1 MSSNRKRKIIGV
13 AVISGVILVSVASVG
28 AVKLVNEANATEVNK
43 YVTAQASSA
52 KESNSYAEEKNYSDG
67 TFSYRIMN
75 NNAIAITQINLEKIS
90 DDNGYLIIPTEIEDR
105 PVRRLGTD
113 DTPIKFT
120 VSESTSK
127 SYKIIVPR
135 KVTSIYMNDKEKTS
149 ISTYFLS
156 TNINSTN
163 IKQIESTGSY
173 EDNYEENQIYGI
185 RGTGLEKLNNY
196 AGDIY
201 NYSIVNEDTN
211 DYGHGYGKGYKVT
224 GLISALKSKKID
236 IRIPEFIKDNSEVI
250 HPVISVEGD
259 YNEISNIIF
268 PTTLNKISGSYSGI
282 NKFYVLGKKTNI
294 DGSITLNQ
302 KGNSSYYGFE
312 NSGMQSYCASNSS
325 ISMSKLAI
333 ENDLEIKNA
342 DSLKVGVPLTTKYL
356 EIYAGIYEESTDISK
371 PFVATEQILD
381 SGNIQ
386 IKTASGKDAFS
397 TAGSNMVV
405 VNYCGKQSSVSVNVS
420 NLLLKYNLQPDEEIF
435 DGTQNKTISY
445 NEAVGELKIPT
456 KENKLFG
463 GWVTY
468 KNVPITSQTRA
479 TTDKD
484 IDCFATWQEG
494 NVYEVTL
501 LEGQGVTAPGTDKI
515 YYCYRNVNNNAYYL
529 NKTVNNNGAE
539 EMEDMLGTNG
549 SGYSKIVAPAKQN
562 ENFKGYFTA
571 ATGGTKIIDENG
583 YMTENAQSISQD
595 TTLYAQW
602 TKNEEENVQTITL
615 NDMGGTT
622 GYLFVN
628 GDGNVY
634 SDGSCTNSVTL
645 ITVPTKNEYEF
656 IGVFRGNTKII
667 DENGEIYT
675 ATLKGM
681 YDANKSDYETTAKWI
696 RKVTFDKNGGTGGT
710 DKLYLSGS
718 TIYSDIALTNKVS
731 SITKPTREGCTFK
744 GYYTT
749 YNNTEVTIINEDGTV
764 NTNNINIYTSTSA
777 STALIAKWIK
787 NEDENVAVTG
797 IEVTPTSSEIKVGG
811 TATITATVKPNNA
824 TNKNVTWSSSNTA
837 VATVSNGVVTGKSEG
852 TATITATTED
862 GNYTAEATIT
872 VKKDIEDTEGPI
884 ISSVKGEKDSDGKY
898 KVIIKVT
905 DESGI
910 EKILVN
916 GTEITTKDDEG
927 NFYFIP
933 TQNGEYK
940 IEAFDTVENSTE
952 YTYTEKNIIT
962 ETKIIPDKDS
972 EGNNIIYIE
981 TITNKEVDKV
991 IVNGTEITE
1000 KDDEGRFCFKP
1011 SGNGTYTIEVTY
1023 KDGTTERKT
1032 YEETRF
1038 SENGGNNSGNNNN
1051 GGNNGN
1057 SGNSGNSGNGT
1068 IGNNNNGSD
1077 NTTGKTGDT
1086 ITTSTALTELP
1097 KTGTTMGALF
1107 AAIASGISAIFAWF
1121 KQKRKK

>member
-28 AVKLVNEANATEVNK
+28 AVKLVKEANATEVNK

-52 KESNSYAEEKNYSDG
+52 NESILTVTKTSDSGNYSSAHYEDSNGVIYTISNDTATIVGIPTSDTKIVIPSYIQILSSSSVYRVKTIGDGTNCVLKNSNPGATSYSWNVIFPKTAYVVEKNSLGDAEEK
-67 TFSYRIMN
+67 
-75 NNAIAITQINLEKIS
+75 ANL
-90 DDNGYLIIPTEIEDR
+90 
-105 PVRRLGTD
+105 
-113 DTPIKFT
+113 
-120 VSESTSK
+120 
-127 SYKIIVPR
+127 
-135 KVTSIYMNDKEKTS
+135 
-149 ISTYFLS
+149 YFLS
-156 TNINSTN
+156 NNLDCYDTTLANANVYGNFYNINGTEASR
-163 IKQIESTGSY
+163 IKSCYKG
-173 EDNYEENQIYGI
+173 N
-185 RGTGLEKLNNY
+185 
-196 AGDIY
+196 IY
-201 NYSIVNEDTN
+201 NYSKNNNEATI
-211 DYGHGYGKGYKVT
+211 T
-224 GLISALKSKKID
+224 SLISLGNSKLD
-236 IRIPEFIKDNSEVI
+236 INIPYCI
-250 HPVISVEGD
+250 VEGNNK
-259 YNEISNIIF
+259 YNVTAVSGTFDNVEEIVF
-268 PTTLNKISGSYSGI
+268 PTTVTNIQGNFKNSSKAFILNKNATIGASFKEGYTKYTK
-282 NKFYVLGKKTNI
+282 NKND
-294 DGSITLNQ
+294 DGT
-302 KGNSSYYGFE
+302 
-312 NSGMQSYCASNSS
+312 NSS
-325 ISMSKLAI
+325 IRITKLYMVDDNGNEV
-333 ENDLEIKNA
+333 ENLNTKVGYPIKNYA
-342 DSLKVGVPLTTKYL
+342 
-356 EIYAGIYEESTDISK
+356 IYAKFEFNNISSK
-371 PFVATEQILD
+371 GTKNVTIKYSDFTQTLTFNASMLTVTYDLNGGSMDGNTSKECKYGDQIGDLP
-381 SGNIQ
+381 
-386 IKTASGKDAFS
+386 T
-397 TAGSNMVV
+397 
-405 VNYCGKQSSVSVNVS
+405 
-420 NLLLKYNLQPDEEIF
+420 
-435 DGTQNKTISY
+435 
-445 NEAVGELKIPT
+445 PT
-456 KENKLFG
+456 KIGYKFE
-463 GWVTY
+463 GWNYVGDKEGYLCTSEDTIKDDVTI
-468 KNVPITSQTRA
+468 KAI
-479 TTDKD
+479 
-484 IDCFATWQEG
+484 
-494 NVYEVTL
+494 
-501 LEGQGVTAPGTDKI
+501 
-515 YYCYRNVNNNAYYL
+515 
-529 NKTVNNNGAE
+529 
-539 EMEDMLGTNG
+539 
-549 SGYSKIVAPAKQN
+549 
-562 ENFKGYFTA
+562 
-571 ATGGTKIIDENG
+571 
-583 YMTENAQSISQD
+583 
-595 TTLYAQW
+595 W

-787 NEDENVAVTG
+787 NEEENVSVTG
-797 IEVTPTSSEIKVGG
+797 VEITPTSSEIKVGG
-811 TATITATVKPNNA
+811 TTTITATVKPDNA

-862 GNYTAEATIT
+862 GEYTAEAQIT
-872 VKKDIEDTEGPI
+872 VKNDIEDTEGPI

-927 NFYFIP
+927 NYYFIP

-940 IEAFDTVENSTE
+940 IEAFDKVGNSTE

-962 ETKIIPDKDS
+962 ETKITPGKDS
-972 EGNNIIYIE
+972 DGNNIIYIE
-981 TITNKEVDKV
+981 TITNKDVDNVK
-991 IVNGTEITE
+991 VNGKEITE
-1000 KDDEGRFCFKP
+1000 KDEEGRYYFKP
-1011 SGNGTYTIEVTY
+1011 SGNGAYTIEVTY
-1023 KDGTTERKT
+1023 KDGTTENKT
-1032 YEETRF
+1032 YNETRF
-1038 SENGGNNSGNNNN
+1038 TKQDGNNDKDNNGNDDNSGNNNN
-1051 GGNNGN
+1051 GGN
-1057 SGNSGNSGNGT
+1057 SGNSGNGS
-1068 IGNNNNGSD
+1068 IGNKNNLNNLNNNGSD
-1077 NTTGKTGDT
+1077 NTSGKTGDT

-1097 KTGTTMGALF
+1097 KTGTTMGVLF

>member
-28 AVKLVNEANATEVNK
+28 AVKLVKEANATEVNK

-52 KESNSYAEEKNYSDG
+52 NESILTVTKTSDSGNYSSAHYEDSNGVIYTISNDTATIVGIPTSDTKIVIPSYIQILSSSSVYRVKTIGDGTNCVLKNSNPGATSYSWNVIFPKTAYVVEKNSLGDAEEK
-67 TFSYRIMN
+67 
-75 NNAIAITQINLEKIS
+75 ANL
-90 DDNGYLIIPTEIEDR
+90 
-105 PVRRLGTD
+105 
-113 DTPIKFT
+113 
-120 VSESTSK
+120 
-127 SYKIIVPR
+127 
-135 KVTSIYMNDKEKTS
+135 
-149 ISTYFLS
+149 YFLS
-156 TNINSTN
+156 NNLDCYDTTLANANVYGNFYNINGTEASR
-163 IKQIESTGSY
+163 IKSCYKG
-173 EDNYEENQIYGI
+173 N
-185 RGTGLEKLNNY
+185 
-196 AGDIY
+196 IY
-201 NYSIVNEDTN
+201 NYSKNNNEATI
-211 DYGHGYGKGYKVT
+211 T
-224 GLISALKSKKID
+224 SLISLGNSKLD
-236 IRIPEFIKDNSEVI
+236 INIPYCI
-250 HPVISVEGD
+250 VEGNNK
-259 YNEISNIIF
+259 YNVTAVSGTFDNVEEIVF
-268 PTTLNKISGSYSGI
+268 PTTVTNIQGNFKNSSKAFILNKNATIGASFKEGYTKYTK
-282 NKFYVLGKKTNI
+282 NKND
-294 DGSITLNQ
+294 DGT
-302 KGNSSYYGFE
+302 
-312 NSGMQSYCASNSS
+312 NSS
-325 ISMSKLAI
+325 IRITKLYMVDDNGNEV
-333 ENDLEIKNA
+333 ENLNTKVGYPIKNYA
-342 DSLKVGVPLTTKYL
+342 
-356 EIYAGIYEESTDISK
+356 IYAKFEFNNEVESG
-371 PFVATEQILD
+371 PILD
-381 SGNIQ
+381 TNELQYNPEYISSKGTKNVTIKYSDFTQTLTFNASMLTVTYDLNGGSMDGNTSKECKYGDQ
-386 IKTASGKDAFS
+386 IGDLPT
-397 TAGSNMVV
+397 
-405 VNYCGKQSSVSVNVS
+405 
-420 NLLLKYNLQPDEEIF
+420 
-435 DGTQNKTISY
+435 
-445 NEAVGELKIPT
+445 PT
-456 KENKLFG
+456 KIGYKFE
-463 GWVTY
+463 GWNYVGDKEGYLCTSEDTIKDDVTI
-468 KNVPITSQTRA
+468 KAI
-479 TTDKD
+479 
-484 IDCFATWQEG
+484 
-494 NVYEVTL
+494 
-501 LEGQGVTAPGTDKI
+501 
-515 YYCYRNVNNNAYYL
+515 
-529 NKTVNNNGAE
+529 
-539 EMEDMLGTNG
+539 
-549 SGYSKIVAPAKQN
+549 
-562 ENFKGYFTA
+562 
-571 ATGGTKIIDENG
+571 
-583 YMTENAQSISQD
+583 
-595 TTLYAQW
+595 W

-787 NEDENVAVTG
+787 NEEENVSVTG
-797 IEVTPTSSEIKVGG
+797 VEITPTSSEIKVGG

-824 TNKNVTWSSSNTA
+824 TNKNVTWSSSDID

-852 TATITATTED
+852 TATITATTVD

-940 IEAFDTVENSTE
+940 IEAFDKVGNSTE

-962 ETKIIPDKDS
+962 ETKITPGKDS
-972 EGNNIIYIE
+972 DGNNIIYIE
-981 TITNKEVDKV
+981 TITNKDVDNVK
-991 IVNGTEITE
+991 VNGKEITE
-1000 KDDEGRFCFKP
+1000 KDEEGRYYFKP

-1023 KDGTTERKT
+1023 KDGTTENKT
-1032 YEETRF
+1032 YNETRF
-1038 SENGGNNSGNNNN
+1038 TKQDGNNDKD
-1051 GGNNGN
+1051 NNGN
-1057 SGNSGNSGNGT
+1057 SGNNGNDDNSENNNNGDNSGNYGNGS
-1068 IGNNNNGSD
+1068 IGNKNNLNNLNNNGSD
-1077 NTTGKTGDT
+1077 NTTGKTADS
-1086 ITTSTALTELP
+1086 ISTSTALTELP

>member
-28 AVKLVNEANATEVNK
+28 AVKLVKEANATEVNK

-52 KESNSYAEEKNYSDG
+52 NESILTVTKTSDSGNYSSAHYEDSNGVIYTISNDTATIVGIPTSDTKIVIPSYIQILSSSSVYRVKTIGDGTNCVLKNSNPGATSYSWNVIFPKTAYVVEKNSLGDAEEK
-67 TFSYRIMN
+67 
-75 NNAIAITQINLEKIS
+75 ANL
-90 DDNGYLIIPTEIEDR
+90 
-105 PVRRLGTD
+105 
-113 DTPIKFT
+113 
-120 VSESTSK
+120 
-127 SYKIIVPR
+127 
-135 KVTSIYMNDKEKTS
+135 
-149 ISTYFLS
+149 YFLS
-156 TNINSTN
+156 NNLDCYDTTLANANVYGNFYNINGTEASR
-163 IKQIESTGSY
+163 IKSCYKG
-173 EDNYEENQIYGI
+173 N
-185 RGTGLEKLNNY
+185 
-196 AGDIY
+196 IY
-201 NYSIVNEDTN
+201 NYSKNNNEATI
-211 DYGHGYGKGYKVT
+211 T
-224 GLISALKSKKID
+224 SLISLGNSKLD
-236 IRIPEFIKDNSEVI
+236 INIPYCI
-250 HPVISVEGD
+250 VEGNNK
-259 YNEISNIIF
+259 YNVTAVSGTFDNVEEIVF
-268 PTTLNKISGSYSGI
+268 PTTVTNIQGNFKNSSKAFILNKNATIGASFKEGYTKYTK
-282 NKFYVLGKKTNI
+282 NKND
-294 DGSITLNQ
+294 DGT
-302 KGNSSYYGFE
+302 
-312 NSGMQSYCASNSS
+312 NSS
-325 ISMSKLAI
+325 IRITKLYMVDDNGNEV
-333 ENDLEIKNA
+333 ENLNTKVGYPIKNYA
-342 DSLKVGVPLTTKYL
+342 
-356 EIYAGIYEESTDISK
+356 IYAKFEFNNEVESG
-371 PFVATEQILD
+371 PILD
-381 SGNIQ
+381 TNELQYNPEYISSKGTKNVTIKYSDFTQTLTFNASMLTVTYDLNGGSMDGNTSKECKYGDQ
-386 IKTASGKDAFS
+386 IGDLPT
-397 TAGSNMVV
+397 
-405 VNYCGKQSSVSVNVS
+405 
-420 NLLLKYNLQPDEEIF
+420 
-435 DGTQNKTISY
+435 
-445 NEAVGELKIPT
+445 PT
-456 KENKLFG
+456 KIGYKFE
-463 GWVTY
+463 GWNYVGDKEGYLCTSEDTIKDDVTI
-468 KNVPITSQTRA
+468 KAI
-479 TTDKD
+479 
-484 IDCFATWQEG
+484 
-494 NVYEVTL
+494 
-501 LEGQGVTAPGTDKI
+501 
-515 YYCYRNVNNNAYYL
+515 
-529 NKTVNNNGAE
+529 
-539 EMEDMLGTNG
+539 
-549 SGYSKIVAPAKQN
+549 
-562 ENFKGYFTA
+562 
-571 ATGGTKIIDENG
+571 
-583 YMTENAQSISQD
+583 
-595 TTLYAQW
+595 W

-787 NEDENVAVTG
+787 NEEENVSVTG
-797 IEVTPTSSEIKVGG
+797 VEITPTSSEIKVGG

-824 TNKNVTWSSSNTA
+824 TNKNVTWSSSDID

-852 TATITATTED
+852 TATITATTVD

-940 IEAFDTVENSTE
+940 IEAFDKVGNSTE

-962 ETKIIPDKDS
+962 ETKITPGKDS
-972 EGNNIIYIE
+972 DGNNIIYIE
-981 TITNKEVDKV
+981 TITNKDVDNVK
-991 IVNGTEITE
+991 VNGKEITE
-1000 KDDEGRFCFKP
+1000 KDEEGRYYFKP
-1011 SGNGTYTIEVTY
+1011 SGNGAYTIEVTY
-1023 KDGTTERKT
+1023 KDGTTENKT
-1032 YEETRF
+1032 YNETRF
-1038 SENGGNNSGNNNN
+1038 TKQDGNNDKDNNGNDDNSGNNNN
-1051 GGNNGN
+1051 GGN
-1057 SGNSGNSGNGT
+1057 SGNSGNGS
-1068 IGNNNNGSD
+1068 IGNKNNLNNLNNNGSD
-1077 NTTGKTGDT
+1077 NTSGKTADS
-1086 ITTSTALTELP
+1086 ISTSTALTELP

>member
-28 AVKLVNEANATEVNK
+28 TVQLIREANATEVNK

-52 KESNSYAEEKNYSDG
+52 NESILTVTKTSDSGNYSSAHYEDSNGVIYTISNDTATIIGIPTSNTKIVVPSYIQILSSSSVYRVKTIGDGTNCVLKNSNPGATSYSWNVIFPKTAYVVEKNSLGDAEEK
-67 TFSYRIMN
+67 
-75 NNAIAITQINLEKIS
+75 ANL
-90 DDNGYLIIPTEIEDR
+90 
-105 PVRRLGTD
+105 
-113 DTPIKFT
+113 
-120 VSESTSK
+120 
-127 SYKIIVPR
+127 
-135 KVTSIYMNDKEKTS
+135 
-149 ISTYFLS
+149 YFLS
-156 TNINSTN
+156 NTLDSYDTTLANANVYGNFYNINGTEASR
-163 IKQIESTGSY
+163 IKSCYKG
-173 EDNYEENQIYGI
+173 N
-185 RGTGLEKLNNY
+185 
-196 AGDIY
+196 IY
-201 NYSIVNEDTN
+201 NYSKNNNEATI
-211 DYGHGYGKGYKVT
+211 T
-224 GLISALKSKKID
+224 SLISLGNSKLD
-236 IRIPEFIKDNSEVI
+236 INIPYCI
-250 HPVISVEGD
+250 VEGNNK
-259 YNEISNIIF
+259 YNVTAVSGTFDNVEEIVF
-268 PTTLNKISGSYSGI
+268 PTTVTNIQGNFKNSSKTFILNKNATIGASFKEGYTKYTK
-282 NKFYVLGKKTNI
+282 NKND
-294 DGSITLNQ
+294 DGT
-302 KGNSSYYGFE
+302 
-312 NSGMQSYCASNSS
+312 NSS
-325 ISMSKLAI
+325 IRITKLYMVDNNGNEV
-333 ENDLEIKNA
+333 ENLNTKVGYPIKNYA
-342 DSLKVGVPLTTKYL
+342 
-356 EIYAGIYEESTDISK
+356 IYAKFEFNNEVESG
-371 PFVATEQILD
+371 PILD
-381 SGNIQ
+381 TNELQYNPEYISSKGTKNVTIKYSDFTQTLTFNASMLTVTYDLNGGSMDGNTSKECKYGDQ
-386 IKTASGKDAFS
+386 IGDLPT
-397 TAGSNMVV
+397 
-405 VNYCGKQSSVSVNVS
+405 
-420 NLLLKYNLQPDEEIF
+420 
-435 DGTQNKTISY
+435 
-445 NEAVGELKIPT
+445 PT
-456 KENKLFG
+456 KIGYKFE
-463 GWVTY
+463 GWNYVGDKEGYLCTSEDTIKDDVTI
-468 KNVPITSQTRA
+468 KAI
-479 TTDKD
+479 
-484 IDCFATWQEG
+484 
-494 NVYEVTL
+494 
-501 LEGQGVTAPGTDKI
+501 
-515 YYCYRNVNNNAYYL
+515 
-529 NKTVNNNGAE
+529 
-539 EMEDMLGTNG
+539 
-549 SGYSKIVAPAKQN
+549 
-562 ENFKGYFTA
+562 
-571 ATGGTKIIDENG
+571 
-583 YMTENAQSISQD
+583 
-595 TTLYAQW
+595 W

-787 NEDENVAVTG
+787 NEEENVSATG

-811 TATITATVKPNNA
+811 TTTITATVKPNNA

-852 TATITATTED
+852 TATITATTVD

-872 VKKDIEDTEGPI
+872 VKQDIEDTKGPT

-898 KVIIKVT
+898 KVVIKVT

-927 NFYFIP
+927 NYYFIP

-940 IEAFDTVENSTE
+940 IEAFDKVGNSTE

-962 ETKIIPDKDS
+962 ETKITPGKDS
-972 EGNNIIYIE
+972 DGNNIIYIE
-981 TITNKEVDKV
+981 TITNKDVDNVK
-991 IVNGTEITE
+991 VNGKEITE
-1000 KDDEGRFCFKP
+1000 KDEEGRYYFKP

-1023 KDGTTERKT
+1023 KDGTTENKT
-1032 YEETRF
+1032 YNETRF
-1038 SENGGNNSGNNNN
+1038 TKQDGNNDKDNNGNSGNNGNDDNSGNNNN
-1051 GGNNGN
+1051 GDN
-1057 SGNSGNSGNGT
+1057 SGNYGNGS
-1068 IGNNNNGSD
+1068 IGNKNNLNNLNNNGSD
-1077 NTTGKTGDT
+1077 NTTGKTADS
-1086 ITTSTALTELP
+1086 ISTSTALTELP
-1097 KTGTTMGALF
+1097 KTGTTIGALF

>member
-28 AVKLVNEANATEVNK
+28 AVKLVKEANATEVNK

-52 KESNSYAEEKNYSDG
+52 NESILTVTKTSDSGNYSSAHYEDSNGVIYTISNDTATIVGIPTSDTKIVIPSYIQILSSSSVYRVKTIGDGTNCVLKNSNPGATSYSWNVIFPKTAYIVEKNSLGDAEEK
-67 TFSYRIMN
+67 
-75 NNAIAITQINLEKIS
+75 ANL
-90 DDNGYLIIPTEIEDR
+90 
-105 PVRRLGTD
+105 
-113 DTPIKFT
+113 
-120 VSESTSK
+120 
-127 SYKIIVPR
+127 
-135 KVTSIYMNDKEKTS
+135 
-149 ISTYFLS
+149 YFLS
-156 TNINSTN
+156 NNLDCYDTTLANANVYGNFYNINGTEASR
-163 IKQIESTGSY
+163 IKSCYKG
-173 EDNYEENQIYGI
+173 N
-185 RGTGLEKLNNY
+185 
-196 AGDIY
+196 IY
-201 NYSIVNEDTN
+201 NYSKNNNEATI
-211 DYGHGYGKGYKVT
+211 T
-224 GLISALKSKKID
+224 SLISLGNSKLD
-236 IRIPEFIKDNSEVI
+236 INIPYCI
-250 HPVISVEGD
+250 VEGNNK
-259 YNEISNIIF
+259 YNVTAVSGTFDNVEEIVF
-268 PTTLNKISGSYSGI
+268 PTTVTNIQGNFKNSSKAFILNKNATIGASFKEGYTKYTK
-282 NKFYVLGKKTNI
+282 NKND
-294 DGSITLNQ
+294 DGT
-302 KGNSSYYGFE
+302 
-312 NSGMQSYCASNSS
+312 NSS
-325 ISMSKLAI
+325 IRITKLYMVDDNGNEV
-333 ENDLEIKNA
+333 ENLNTKVGYPIKNYA
-342 DSLKVGVPLTTKYL
+342 
-356 EIYAGIYEESTDISK
+356 IYAKFEFNNEVESG
-371 PFVATEQILD
+371 PILD
-381 SGNIQ
+381 TNELQYNPEYISSKGTKNVTIKYSDFTQTLTFNASMLTVTYDLDGGSMDGNTSKECKYGDQ
-386 IKTASGKDAFS
+386 IGDLPT
-397 TAGSNMVV
+397 
-405 VNYCGKQSSVSVNVS
+405 
-420 NLLLKYNLQPDEEIF
+420 
-435 DGTQNKTISY
+435 
-445 NEAVGELKIPT
+445 PT
-456 KENKLFG
+456 KIGYKFE
-463 GWVTY
+463 GWNYVGDKEGYLCTSEDTIKDDVTI
-468 KNVPITSQTRA
+468 KAI
-479 TTDKD
+479 
-484 IDCFATWQEG
+484 
-494 NVYEVTL
+494 
-501 LEGQGVTAPGTDKI
+501 
-515 YYCYRNVNNNAYYL
+515 
-529 NKTVNNNGAE
+529 
-539 EMEDMLGTNG
+539 
-549 SGYSKIVAPAKQN
+549 
-562 ENFKGYFTA
+562 
-571 ATGGTKIIDENG
+571 
-583 YMTENAQSISQD
+583 
-595 TTLYAQW
+595 W

-787 NEDENVAVTG
+787 NEEENVSVTG
-797 IEVTPTSSEIKVGG
+797 VEITPTSSEIKVGG
-811 TATITATVKPNNA
+811 TTTITATVKPDNA

-862 GNYTAEATIT
+862 GEYTAEAQIT
-872 VKKDIEDTEGPI
+872 VKNDIEDTEGPI

-927 NFYFIP
+927 NYYFIP

-940 IEAFDTVENSTE
+940 IEAFDKVGNSTE

-962 ETKIIPDKDS
+962 ETKITPGKDS
-972 EGNNIIYIE
+972 DGNNIIYIE
-981 TITNKEVDKV
+981 TITNKDVDNVK
-991 IVNGTEITE
+991 VNGKEITE
-1000 KDDEGRFCFKP
+1000 KDEEGRYYFKP
-1011 SGNGTYTIEVTY
+1011 SGNGAYTIEVTY
-1023 KDGTTERKT
+1023 KDGTTENKT
-1032 YEETRF
+1032 YNETRF
-1038 SENGGNNSGNNNN
+1038 TKQDGNNDKDNNGNDDNSGNNNN
-1051 GGNNGN
+1051 GGN
-1057 SGNSGNSGNGT
+1057 SGNSGNGS
-1068 IGNNNNGSD
+1068 IGNKNNLNNLNNNGSD
-1077 NTTGKTGDT
+1077 NTSGKTGDT

-1097 KTGTTMGALF
+1097 KTGTTMGVLF

>member
-28 AVKLVNEANATEVNK
+28 AVKLVKEANATEVNK

-52 KESNSYAEEKNYSDG
+52 NESILTVTKTSDSGNYSSAHYEDSNGVIYTISNDTATIVGIPTSDTKIVIPSYIQILSSSSVYRVKTIGDGTNCVLKNSNPGATSYSWNVIFPKTAYVVEKNSLGDAEEK
-67 TFSYRIMN
+67 
-75 NNAIAITQINLEKIS
+75 ANL
-90 DDNGYLIIPTEIEDR
+90 
-105 PVRRLGTD
+105 
-113 DTPIKFT
+113 
-120 VSESTSK
+120 
-127 SYKIIVPR
+127 
-135 KVTSIYMNDKEKTS
+135 
-149 ISTYFLS
+149 YFLS
-156 TNINSTN
+156 NNLDCYDTTLANANVYGNFYNINGTEASR
-163 IKQIESTGSY
+163 IKSCYKG
-173 EDNYEENQIYGI
+173 N
-185 RGTGLEKLNNY
+185 
-196 AGDIY
+196 IY
-201 NYSIVNEDTN
+201 NYSKNNNEATI
-211 DYGHGYGKGYKVT
+211 T
-224 GLISALKSKKID
+224 SLISLGNSKLD
-236 IRIPEFIKDNSEVI
+236 INIPYCI
-250 HPVISVEGD
+250 VEGNNK
-259 YNEISNIIF
+259 YNVTAVSGTFDNVEEIVF
-268 PTTLNKISGSYSGI
+268 PTTVTNIQGNFKNSSKAFILNKNATIGASFKEGYTKYTK
-282 NKFYVLGKKTNI
+282 NKND
-294 DGSITLNQ
+294 DGT
-302 KGNSSYYGFE
+302 
-312 NSGMQSYCASNSS
+312 NSS
-325 ISMSKLAI
+325 IRITKLYMVDDNGNEV
-333 ENDLEIKNA
+333 ENLNTKVGYPIKNYA
-342 DSLKVGVPLTTKYL
+342 
-356 EIYAGIYEESTDISK
+356 IYAKFEFNNEVESG
-371 PFVATEQILD
+371 PILD
-381 SGNIQ
+381 TNELQYNPEYISSKGTKNVTIKYSDFTQTLTFNASMLTVTYDLNGGSMDGNTSKECKYGDQ
-386 IKTASGKDAFS
+386 IGDLPT
-397 TAGSNMVV
+397 
-405 VNYCGKQSSVSVNVS
+405 
-420 NLLLKYNLQPDEEIF
+420 
-435 DGTQNKTISY
+435 
-445 NEAVGELKIPT
+445 PT
-456 KENKLFG
+456 KIGYKFE
-463 GWVTY
+463 GWNYVGDKEGYLCTSEDTIKDDVTI
-468 KNVPITSQTRA
+468 KAI
-479 TTDKD
+479 
-484 IDCFATWQEG
+484 
-494 NVYEVTL
+494 
-501 LEGQGVTAPGTDKI
+501 
-515 YYCYRNVNNNAYYL
+515 
-529 NKTVNNNGAE
+529 
-539 EMEDMLGTNG
+539 
-549 SGYSKIVAPAKQN
+549 
-562 ENFKGYFTA
+562 
-571 ATGGTKIIDENG
+571 
-583 YMTENAQSISQD
+583 
-595 TTLYAQW
+595 W

-656 IGVFRGNTKII
+656 IGVFRDNTKII

-787 NEDENVAVTG
+787 NEEENVSVTG
-797 IEVTPTSSEIKVGG
+797 VEITPTSSEIKVGG
-811 TATITATVKPNNA
+811 TTTITATVKPDNA

-862 GNYTAEATIT
+862 GEYTAEAQIT
-872 VKKDIEDTEGPI
+872 VKNDIEDTEGPI

-927 NFYFIP
+927 NYYFIP

-940 IEAFDTVENSTE
+940 IEAFDKVGNSTE

-962 ETKIIPDKDS
+962 ETKITPGKDS
-972 EGNNIIYIE
+972 DGNNIIYIE
-981 TITNKEVDKV
+981 TITNKDVDNVK
-991 IVNGTEITE
+991 VNGKEITE
-1000 KDDEGRFCFKP
+1000 KDEEGRYYFKP
-1011 SGNGTYTIEVTY
+1011 SGNGAYTIEVTY
-1023 KDGTTERKT
+1023 KDGTTENKT
-1032 YEETRF
+1032 YNETRF
-1038 SENGGNNSGNNNN
+1038 TKQDGNNDKDNNGNDDNSGNNNN
-1051 GGNNGN
+1051 GGN
-1057 SGNSGNSGNGT
+1057 SGNSGNGS
-1068 IGNNNNGSD
+1068 IGNKNNLNNLNNNGSD
-1077 NTTGKTGDT
+1077 NTSGKTGDT

-1097 KTGTTMGALF
+1097 KTGTTMGVLF

>member
-28 AVKLVNEANATEVNK
+28 AVKLVKEANATEVNK

-52 KESNSYAEEKNYSDG
+52 NESILTVTKTSDSGNYSSAHYEDSNGVIYTISNDTATIVGIPTSDTKIVIPSYIQILSSSSVYRVKTIGDGTNCVLKNSNPGATSYSWNVIFPKTAYVVEKNSLGDAEEK
-67 TFSYRIMN
+67 
-75 NNAIAITQINLEKIS
+75 ANL
-90 DDNGYLIIPTEIEDR
+90 
-105 PVRRLGTD
+105 
-113 DTPIKFT
+113 
-120 VSESTSK
+120 
-127 SYKIIVPR
+127 
-135 KVTSIYMNDKEKTS
+135 
-149 ISTYFLS
+149 YFLS
-156 TNINSTN
+156 NNLDCYDTTLANANVYGNFYNINGTEASR
-163 IKQIESTGSY
+163 IKSCYKG
-173 EDNYEENQIYGI
+173 N
-185 RGTGLEKLNNY
+185 
-196 AGDIY
+196 IY
-201 NYSIVNEDTN
+201 NYSKNNNEATI
-211 DYGHGYGKGYKVT
+211 T
-224 GLISALKSKKID
+224 SLISLGNSKLD
-236 IRIPEFIKDNSEVI
+236 INIPYCI
-250 HPVISVEGD
+250 VEGNNK
-259 YNEISNIIF
+259 YNVTAVSGTFDNVEEIVF
-268 PTTLNKISGSYSGI
+268 PTTVTNIQGNFKNSSKAFILNKNATIGASFKEGYTKYTK
-282 NKFYVLGKKTNI
+282 NKND
-294 DGSITLNQ
+294 DGT
-302 KGNSSYYGFE
+302 
-312 NSGMQSYCASNSS
+312 NSS
-325 ISMSKLAI
+325 IRITKLYMVDDNGNEV
-333 ENDLEIKNA
+333 ENLNTKVGYPIKNYA
-342 DSLKVGVPLTTKYL
+342 
-356 EIYAGIYEESTDISK
+356 IYAKFEFNNEVESG
-371 PFVATEQILD
+371 PILD
-381 SGNIQ
+381 TNELQYNPEYISSKGTKNVTIKYSDFTQTLTFNASMLTVTYDLNGGSMDGNTSKECKYGDQ
-386 IKTASGKDAFS
+386 IGDLPT
-397 TAGSNMVV
+397 
-405 VNYCGKQSSVSVNVS
+405 
-420 NLLLKYNLQPDEEIF
+420 
-435 DGTQNKTISY
+435 
-445 NEAVGELKIPT
+445 PT
-456 KENKLFG
+456 KIGYKFE
-463 GWVTY
+463 GWNYVGDKEGYLCTSEDTIKDDVTI
-468 KNVPITSQTRA
+468 KAI
-479 TTDKD
+479 
-484 IDCFATWQEG
+484 
-494 NVYEVTL
+494 
-501 LEGQGVTAPGTDKI
+501 
-515 YYCYRNVNNNAYYL
+515 
-529 NKTVNNNGAE
+529 
-539 EMEDMLGTNG
+539 
-549 SGYSKIVAPAKQN
+549 
-562 ENFKGYFTA
+562 
-571 ATGGTKIIDENG
+571 
-583 YMTENAQSISQD
+583 
-595 TTLYAQW
+595 W

-787 NEDENVAVTG
+787 NEEENVSVTG
-797 IEVTPTSSEIKVGG
+797 VEITPTSSEIKVGG
-811 TATITATVKPNNA
+811 TTTITATVKPDNA

-862 GNYTAEATIT
+862 GEYTAEAQIT
-872 VKKDIEDTEGPI
+872 VKNDIEDTEGPI

-927 NFYFIP
+927 NYYFIP

-940 IEAFDTVENSTE
+940 IEAFDKVGNSTE

-962 ETKIIPDKDS
+962 ETKITPGKDS
-972 EGNNIIYIE
+972 DGNNIIYIE
-981 TITNKEVDKV
+981 TITNKDVDNVK
-991 IVNGTEITE
+991 VNGKEITE
-1000 KDDEGRFCFKP
+1000 KDEEGRYYFKP
-1011 SGNGTYTIEVTY
+1011 SGNGAYTIEVTY
-1023 KDGTTERKT
+1023 KDGTTENKT
-1032 YEETRF
+1032 YNETRF
-1038 SENGGNNSGNNNN
+1038 TKQDGNNDKDNNGNDDNSGNNNN
-1051 GGNNGN
+1051 GGN
-1057 SGNSGNSGNGT
+1057 SGNSGNGS
-1068 IGNNNNGSD
+1068 IGNKNNLNNLNNNGSD
-1077 NTTGKTGDT
+1077 NTSGKTGDT

-1097 KTGTTMGALF
+1097 KTGTTMGVLF

>member
-28 AVKLVNEANATEVNK
+28 AVKLVKEANATEVNK

-52 KESNSYAEEKNYSDG
+52 NESILTVTKTSDSGNYSSAHYEDSNGVIYTISNDTATIVGIPTSDTKIVIPSYIQILSSSSVYRVKTIGDGTNCVLKNSNPGATSYSWNVIFPKTAYVVEKNSLGDAEEK
-67 TFSYRIMN
+67 
-75 NNAIAITQINLEKIS
+75 ANL
-90 DDNGYLIIPTEIEDR
+90 
-105 PVRRLGTD
+105 
-113 DTPIKFT
+113 
-120 VSESTSK
+120 
-127 SYKIIVPR
+127 
-135 KVTSIYMNDKEKTS
+135 
-149 ISTYFLS
+149 YFLS
-156 TNINSTN
+156 NNLDCYDTTLANANVYGNFYNINGTEASR
-163 IKQIESTGSY
+163 IKSCYKG
-173 EDNYEENQIYGI
+173 N
-185 RGTGLEKLNNY
+185 
-196 AGDIY
+196 IY
-201 NYSIVNEDTN
+201 NYSKNNNEATI
-211 DYGHGYGKGYKVT
+211 T
-224 GLISALKSKKID
+224 SLISLGNSKLD
-236 IRIPEFIKDNSEVI
+236 INIPYCI
-250 HPVISVEGD
+250 VEGNNK
-259 YNEISNIIF
+259 YNVTAVSGTFDNVEEIVF
-268 PTTLNKISGSYSGI
+268 PTTVTNIQGNFKNSSKAFILNKNATIGASFKEGYTKYTK
-282 NKFYVLGKKTNI
+282 NKND
-294 DGSITLNQ
+294 DGT
-302 KGNSSYYGFE
+302 
-312 NSGMQSYCASNSS
+312 NSS
-325 ISMSKLAI
+325 IRITKLYMVDDNGNEV
-333 ENDLEIKNA
+333 ENLNTKVGYPIKNYA
-342 DSLKVGVPLTTKYL
+342 
-356 EIYAGIYEESTDISK
+356 IYAKFEFNNEVESG
-371 PFVATEQILD
+371 PILD
-381 SGNIQ
+381 TNELQYNPEYISSKGTKNVTIKYSDFTQTLTFNASMLTVTYDLNGGSMDGNTSKECKYGDQ
-386 IKTASGKDAFS
+386 IGDLPT
-397 TAGSNMVV
+397 
-405 VNYCGKQSSVSVNVS
+405 
-420 NLLLKYNLQPDEEIF
+420 
-435 DGTQNKTISY
+435 
-445 NEAVGELKIPT
+445 PT
-456 KENKLFG
+456 KIGYKFE
-463 GWVTY
+463 GWNYVGDKEGYLCTSEDTIKDDVTI
-468 KNVPITSQTRA
+468 KAI
-479 TTDKD
+479 
-484 IDCFATWQEG
+484 
-494 NVYEVTL
+494 
-501 LEGQGVTAPGTDKI
+501 
-515 YYCYRNVNNNAYYL
+515 
-529 NKTVNNNGAE
+529 
-539 EMEDMLGTNG
+539 
-549 SGYSKIVAPAKQN
+549 
-562 ENFKGYFTA
+562 
-571 ATGGTKIIDENG
+571 
-583 YMTENAQSISQD
+583 
-595 TTLYAQW
+595 W

-787 NEDENVAVTG
+787 NEEENVSVTG
-797 IEVTPTSSEIKVGG
+797 VEITPTSSEIKVGG
-811 TATITATVKPNNA
+811 TTTITATVKPDNA

-862 GNYTAEATIT
+862 GEYTAEAQIT
-872 VKKDIEDTEGPI
+872 VKNDIEDTEGPI

-940 IEAFDTVENSTE
+940 IEAFDTVGNSTE

-981 TITNKEVDKV
+981 TITNKEVGKV
-991 IVNGTEITE
+991 TVNGTEITE

-1051 GGNNGN
+1051 GGDNGN

-1068 IGNNNNGSD
+1068 IGNNNNRSD

-1097 KTGTTMGALF
+1097 KTGSTMGALF

>member
-28 AVKLVNEANATEVNK
+28 AVKLVKEANATEVNK

-52 KESNSYAEEKNYSDG
+52 NESILTVTKTSDSGNYSSAHYEDSNGVIYTISNDTATIVGIPTSDTKIVIPSYIQILSSSSVYRVKTIGDGTNCVLKNSNPGATSYSWNVIFPKTAYVVEKNSLGDAEEK
-67 TFSYRIMN
+67 
-75 NNAIAITQINLEKIS
+75 ANL
-90 DDNGYLIIPTEIEDR
+90 
-105 PVRRLGTD
+105 
-113 DTPIKFT
+113 
-120 VSESTSK
+120 
-127 SYKIIVPR
+127 
-135 KVTSIYMNDKEKTS
+135 
-149 ISTYFLS
+149 YFLS
-156 TNINSTN
+156 NNLDCYDTTLANANVYGNFYNINGTEASR
-163 IKQIESTGSY
+163 IKSCYKG
-173 EDNYEENQIYGI
+173 N
-185 RGTGLEKLNNY
+185 
-196 AGDIY
+196 IY
-201 NYSIVNEDTN
+201 NYSKNNNEATI
-211 DYGHGYGKGYKVT
+211 T
-224 GLISALKSKKID
+224 SLISLGNSKLD
-236 IRIPEFIKDNSEVI
+236 INIPYCI
-250 HPVISVEGD
+250 VEGNNK
-259 YNEISNIIF
+259 YNVTAVSGTFDNVEEIVF
-268 PTTLNKISGSYSGI
+268 PTTVTNIQGNFKNSSKAFILNKNATIGASFKEGYTKYTK
-282 NKFYVLGKKTNI
+282 NKND
-294 DGSITLNQ
+294 DGT
-302 KGNSSYYGFE
+302 
-312 NSGMQSYCASNSS
+312 NSS
-325 ISMSKLAI
+325 IRITKLYMVDDNGNEV
-333 ENDLEIKNA
+333 ENLNTKVGYPIKNYA
-342 DSLKVGVPLTTKYL
+342 
-356 EIYAGIYEESTDISK
+356 IYAKFEFNNEVESG
-371 PFVATEQILD
+371 PILD
-381 SGNIQ
+381 TNELQYNPEYISSKGTKNVTIKYSDFTQTLTFNASMLTVTYDLNGGSMDGNTSKECKYGDQ
-386 IKTASGKDAFS
+386 IGDLPT
-397 TAGSNMVV
+397 
-405 VNYCGKQSSVSVNVS
+405 
-420 NLLLKYNLQPDEEIF
+420 
-435 DGTQNKTISY
+435 
-445 NEAVGELKIPT
+445 PT
-456 KENKLFG
+456 KIGYKFE
-463 GWVTY
+463 GWNYVGDKEGYLCTSEDTIKDDVTI
-468 KNVPITSQTRA
+468 KAI
-479 TTDKD
+479 
-484 IDCFATWQEG
+484 
-494 NVYEVTL
+494 
-501 LEGQGVTAPGTDKI
+501 
-515 YYCYRNVNNNAYYL
+515 
-529 NKTVNNNGAE
+529 
-539 EMEDMLGTNG
+539 
-549 SGYSKIVAPAKQN
+549 
-562 ENFKGYFTA
+562 
-571 ATGGTKIIDENG
+571 
-583 YMTENAQSISQD
+583 
-595 TTLYAQW
+595 W

-787 NEDENVAVTG
+787 NEEENVSVTG
-797 IEVTPTSSEIKVGG
+797 VEITPTSSEIKVGG
-811 TATITATVKPNNA
+811 TTTITATVKPDNA

-862 GNYTAEATIT
+862 GEYTAEAQIT
-872 VKKDIEDTEGPI
+872 VKNDIEDTEGPI

-927 NFYFIP
+927 NYYFIP

-940 IEAFDTVENSTE
+940 IEAFDKVGNSTE

-962 ETKIIPDKDS
+962 ETKITPGKDS
-972 EGNNIIYIE
+972 DGNNIIYIE
-981 TITNKEVDKV
+981 TITNKDVDNVK
-991 IVNGTEITE
+991 VNGKEITE
-1000 KDDEGRFCFKP
+1000 KDEEGRYYFKP
-1011 SGNGTYTIEVTY
+1011 SGNGAYTIEVTY
-1023 KDGTTERKT
+1023 KDGTTENKT
-1032 YEETRF
+1032 YNETRF
-1038 SENGGNNSGNNNN
+1038 TKQDGNNDKDNNSNDDNSGNNNN
-1051 GGNNGN
+1051 GGN
-1057 SGNSGNSGNGT
+1057 SGNSGNGS
-1068 IGNNNNGSD
+1068 IGNKNNLNNLNNNGSD
-1077 NTTGKTGDT
+1077 NTSGKTGDT

-1097 KTGTTMGALF
+1097 KTGTTMGVLF

>member
-28 AVKLVNEANATEVNK
+28 AVKLVKEANATEVNK

-52 KESNSYAEEKNYSDG
+52 NESILTVTKTSDSGNYSSAHYEDSNGVIYTISNDTATIVGIPTSDTKIVIPSYIQILSSSSVYRVKTIGDGTNCVLKNSNPGATSYSWNVIFPKTAYIVEKNSLGDAEEK
-67 TFSYRIMN
+67 
-75 NNAIAITQINLEKIS
+75 ANL
-90 DDNGYLIIPTEIEDR
+90 
-105 PVRRLGTD
+105 
-113 DTPIKFT
+113 
-120 VSESTSK
+120 
-127 SYKIIVPR
+127 
-135 KVTSIYMNDKEKTS
+135 
-149 ISTYFLS
+149 YFLS
-156 TNINSTN
+156 NNLDCYDTTLANANVYGNFYNINGTEASR
-163 IKQIESTGSY
+163 IKSCYKG
-173 EDNYEENQIYGI
+173 N
-185 RGTGLEKLNNY
+185 
-196 AGDIY
+196 IY
-201 NYSIVNEDTN
+201 NYSKNNNEATI
-211 DYGHGYGKGYKVT
+211 T
-224 GLISALKSKKID
+224 SLISLGNSKLD
-236 IRIPEFIKDNSEVI
+236 INIPYCI
-250 HPVISVEGD
+250 VEGNNK
-259 YNEISNIIF
+259 YNVTAVSGTFDNVEEIVF
-268 PTTLNKISGSYSGI
+268 PTTVTNIQGNFKNSSKAFILNKNATIGASFKEGYTKYTK
-282 NKFYVLGKKTNI
+282 NKND
-294 DGSITLNQ
+294 DGT
-302 KGNSSYYGFE
+302 
-312 NSGMQSYCASNSS
+312 NSS
-325 ISMSKLAI
+325 IRITKLYMVDDNGNEV
-333 ENDLEIKNA
+333 ENLNTKVGYPIKNYA
-342 DSLKVGVPLTTKYL
+342 
-356 EIYAGIYEESTDISK
+356 IYAKFEFNNEVESG
-371 PFVATEQILD
+371 PILD
-381 SGNIQ
+381 TNELQYNPEYISSKGTKNVTIKYSDFTQTLTFNASMLTVTYDLDGGSMDGNTSKECKYGDQ
-386 IKTASGKDAFS
+386 IGDLPT
-397 TAGSNMVV
+397 
-405 VNYCGKQSSVSVNVS
+405 
-420 NLLLKYNLQPDEEIF
+420 
-435 DGTQNKTISY
+435 
-445 NEAVGELKIPT
+445 PT
-456 KENKLFG
+456 KIGYKFE
-463 GWVTY
+463 GWNYVGDKEGYLCTSEDTIKDDVTI
-468 KNVPITSQTRA
+468 KAI
-479 TTDKD
+479 
-484 IDCFATWQEG
+484 
-494 NVYEVTL
+494 
-501 LEGQGVTAPGTDKI
+501 
-515 YYCYRNVNNNAYYL
+515 
-529 NKTVNNNGAE
+529 
-539 EMEDMLGTNG
+539 
-549 SGYSKIVAPAKQN
+549 
-562 ENFKGYFTA
+562 
-571 ATGGTKIIDENG
+571 
-583 YMTENAQSISQD
+583 
-595 TTLYAQW
+595 W

-615 NDMGGTT
+615 NNMGGTT

-787 NEDENVAVTG
+787 NEEENVSVTG
-797 IEVTPTSSEIKVGG
+797 VEITPTSSEIKVGG
-811 TATITATVKPNNA
+811 TTTITATVKPDNA

-862 GNYTAEATIT
+862 GEYTAEAQIT
-872 VKKDIEDTEGPI
+872 VKNDIEDTEGPI

-927 NFYFIP
+927 NYYFIP

-940 IEAFDTVENSTE
+940 IEAFDKVGNSTE

-962 ETKIIPDKDS
+962 ETKITPGKDS
-972 EGNNIIYIE
+972 DGNNIIYIE
-981 TITNKEVDKV
+981 TITNKDVDNVK
-991 IVNGTEITE
+991 VNGKEITE
-1000 KDDEGRFCFKP
+1000 KDEEGRYYFKP
-1011 SGNGTYTIEVTY
+1011 SGNGAYTIEVTY
-1023 KDGTTERKT
+1023 KDGTTENKT
-1032 YEETRF
+1032 YNETRF
-1038 SENGGNNSGNNNN
+1038 TKQDGNNDKDNNGNDDNSGNNNN
-1051 GGNNGN
+1051 GGN
-1057 SGNSGNSGNGT
+1057 SGNSGNGS
-1068 IGNNNNGSD
+1068 IGNKNNLNNLNNNGSD
-1077 NTTGKTGDT
+1077 NTSGKTGDT

-1097 KTGTTMGALF
+1097 KTGTTMGVLF

>member
-28 AVKLVNEANATEVNK
+28 AVKLVKEANATEVNK

-52 KESNSYAEEKNYSDG
+52 NESILTVTKTSDSGNYSSAHYEDSNGVIYTISNDTATIVGIPTSDTKIVIPSYIQILSSSSVYRVKTIGDGTNCVLKNSNPGATSYSWNVIFPKTAYIVEKNSLGDAEEK
-67 TFSYRIMN
+67 
-75 NNAIAITQINLEKIS
+75 ANL
-90 DDNGYLIIPTEIEDR
+90 
-105 PVRRLGTD
+105 
-113 DTPIKFT
+113 
-120 VSESTSK
+120 
-127 SYKIIVPR
+127 
-135 KVTSIYMNDKEKTS
+135 
-149 ISTYFLS
+149 YFLS
-156 TNINSTN
+156 NNLDCYDTTLANANVYGNFYNINGTEASR
-163 IKQIESTGSY
+163 IKSCYKG
-173 EDNYEENQIYGI
+173 N
-185 RGTGLEKLNNY
+185 
-196 AGDIY
+196 IY
-201 NYSIVNEDTN
+201 NYSKNNNEATI
-211 DYGHGYGKGYKVT
+211 T
-224 GLISALKSKKID
+224 SLISLGNSKLD
-236 IRIPEFIKDNSEVI
+236 INIPYCI
-250 HPVISVEGD
+250 VEGNNK
-259 YNEISNIIF
+259 YNVTAVSGTFDNVEEIVF
-268 PTTLNKISGSYSGI
+268 PTTVTNIQGNFKNSSKAFILNKNATIGASFKEGYTKYTK
-282 NKFYVLGKKTNI
+282 NKND
-294 DGSITLNQ
+294 DGT
-302 KGNSSYYGFE
+302 
-312 NSGMQSYCASNSS
+312 NSS
-325 ISMSKLAI
+325 IRITKLYMVDDNGNEV
-333 ENDLEIKNA
+333 ENLNTKVGYPIKNYA
-342 DSLKVGVPLTTKYL
+342 
-356 EIYAGIYEESTDISK
+356 IYAKFEFNNEVESG
-371 PFVATEQILD
+371 PILD
-381 SGNIQ
+381 TNELQYNPEYISSKGTKNVTIKYSDFTQTLTFNASMLTVTYDLDGGSMDGNTSKECKYGDQ
-386 IKTASGKDAFS
+386 IGDLPT
-397 TAGSNMVV
+397 
-405 VNYCGKQSSVSVNVS
+405 
-420 NLLLKYNLQPDEEIF
+420 
-435 DGTQNKTISY
+435 
-445 NEAVGELKIPT
+445 PT
-456 KENKLFG
+456 KIGYKFE
-463 GWVTY
+463 GWNYVGDKEGYLCTSEDTIKDDVTI
-468 KNVPITSQTRA
+468 KAI
-479 TTDKD
+479 
-484 IDCFATWQEG
+484 
-494 NVYEVTL
+494 
-501 LEGQGVTAPGTDKI
+501 
-515 YYCYRNVNNNAYYL
+515 
-529 NKTVNNNGAE
+529 
-539 EMEDMLGTNG
+539 
-549 SGYSKIVAPAKQN
+549 
-562 ENFKGYFTA
+562 
-571 ATGGTKIIDENG
+571 
-583 YMTENAQSISQD
+583 
-595 TTLYAQW
+595 W

-787 NEDENVAVTG
+787 NEEENVSVTG
-797 IEVTPTSSEIKVGG
+797 VEITPTSSEIKVGG
-811 TATITATVKPNNA
+811 TTTITATVKPDNA
-824 TNKNVTWSSSNTA
+824 TNKNVTWSSGNTA

-862 GNYTAEATIT
+862 GEYTAEAQIT
-872 VKKDIEDTEGPI
+872 VKNDIEDTEGPI

-927 NFYFIP
+927 NYYFIP

-940 IEAFDTVENSTE
+940 IEAFDKVGNSTE

-962 ETKIIPDKDS
+962 ETKITPGKDS
-972 EGNNIIYIE
+972 DGNNIIYIE
-981 TITNKEVDKV
+981 TITNKDVDNVK
-991 IVNGTEITE
+991 VNGKEITE
-1000 KDDEGRFCFKP
+1000 KDEEGRYYFKP
-1011 SGNGTYTIEVTY
+1011 SGNGAYTIEVTY
-1023 KDGTTERKT
+1023 KDGTTENKT
-1032 YEETRF
+1032 YNETRF
-1038 SENGGNNSGNNNN
+1038 TKQDGNNDKDNNGNDDNSGNNNN
-1051 GGNNGN
+1051 GGN
-1057 SGNSGNSGNGT
+1057 SGNSGNGS
-1068 IGNNNNGSD
+1068 IGNKNNLNNLNNNGSD
-1077 NTTGKTGDT
+1077 NTSGKTGDT

-1097 KTGTTMGALF
+1097 KTGTTMGVLF